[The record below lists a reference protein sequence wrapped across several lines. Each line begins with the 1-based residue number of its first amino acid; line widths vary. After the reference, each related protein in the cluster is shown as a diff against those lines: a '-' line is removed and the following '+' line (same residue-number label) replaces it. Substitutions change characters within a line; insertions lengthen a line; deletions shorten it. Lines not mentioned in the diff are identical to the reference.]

1 MLLDKPFVDRICKDQ
16 IAKFKSAQI
25 ENFHLPIPHY
35 HWIQNDPDLLKE
47 KELTLEFH
55 KASLYFLNAKD
66 IDEQKKKLKRTIYTC
81 MQVEA
86 QLNFVLL
93 FPNPE
98 NYDDLR
104 FKSFDKLNDQ
114 NLKNFLRYLSTQDP
128 ILSKK
133 GITDQI
139 NFENAAIIAQEFSI
153 NVLLNFILQDCIR
166 NLGVG
171 KINAQVLSLGTN
183 MLKEV
188 ANFIPKLKSD
198 GSIDLKEFS
207 VKDKIKTIFNMS
219 VENQFIEKD
228 G

>member
-1 MLLDKPFVDRICKDQ
+1 
-16 IAKFKSAQI
+16 
-25 ENFHLPIPHY
+25 
-35 HWIQNDPDLLKE
+35 
-47 KELTLEFH
+47 
-55 KASLYFLNAKD
+55 
-66 IDEQKKKLKRTIYTC
+66 
-81 MQVEA
+81 MQVET

-133 GITDQI
+133 GITDEI

-228 G
+228 T